1 MTEKVVS
8 KKASGKRQTTKR
20 DTYRHGDLYRA
31 LLEAGT
37 KLARAGGPN
46 AVVLREATRQVGVAP
61 NAAYRHFA
69 DRDAL
74 LHAVCSAAQAEL
86 AQAIEAEWERCPT
99 EGNLAEIARAHLSAV
114 GTGYLRFARA
124 ERGLFRTAF
133 SVHENLQQATIPEMA
148 GKSGL
153 TPFQLLGRALD
164 ELQQAG
170 MLQPERRQGAE
181 FLAWSAVHGLA
192 MLLIDG
198 PLRWLD
204 DQQAEGIGYRVLEMV
219 ERGLP

>member
-1 MTEKVVS
+1 MTEKVATKV
-8 KKASGKRQTTKR
+8 AMRRETKR

-37 KLARAGGPN
+37 RLARAGGPS

-74 LHAVCSAAQAEL
+74 LQAVCSAAQAEL
-86 AQAIEAEWERCPT
+86 ALAIEAEWERCPG
-99 EGNLAEIARAHLSAV
+99 EGDLADIARAHLAAV
-114 GTGYLRFARA
+114 GTGYLRFARS
-124 ERGLFRTAF
+124 EPGLFRTAF
-133 SVHENLQQATIPEMA
+133 SVHEDLQKATIPEMA

-153 TPFQLLGRALD
+153 TPFQLLSRSLD

-170 MLQPERRQGAE
+170 VLRPERRQGAE

-204 DQQAEGIGYRVLEMV
+204 DQQAEGIGGRLLDMV

>member
-1 MTEKVVS
+1 MAIPTRE
-8 KKASGKRQTTKR
+8 
-20 DTYRHGDLYRA
+20 TYRHGDLYRA

-37 KLARAGGPN
+37 RLARAGGPT

-74 LHAVCSAAQAEL
+74 LHAVCAAAQAEL
-86 AQAIEAEWERCPT
+86 ALAIEAEWAACPAT
-99 EGNLAEIARAHLSAV
+99 GNAKDIARAHLRAV
-114 GTGYLRFARA
+114 GTGYMRFARR

-133 SVHENLQQATIPEMA
+133 SVHEDLQKAAIPEMA

-164 ELQQAG
+164 EMCEAG
-170 MLQPERRQGAE
+170 VLLPASRQGAE
-181 FLAWSAVHGLA
+181 FLAWSAVHGLS

-198 PLRWLD
+198 PLRVLND
-204 DQQAEGIGYRVLEMV
+204 EQAEGIGLQLLEMV
-219 ERGLP
+219 ERGLPQAASS